1 VPQDSGKLEVQP
13 VLASGQVRGA
23 GAGSAQ
29 ADGAVALPALGIA
42 RRRLRLPRVRVSA
55 HPIFG
60 RLALGS
66 LILGSVAVVAFA
78 RSGPTVLVPESIHVF
93 PPWEAG
99 PLHLLLG
106 RLPHHIQTLA
116 FGFSYVLLA
125 MTVAYLVLVAA
136 VRTLS
141 MRAIVVSVLL
151 LHLVFLMGPPLQ
163 LSDLFNYLGYA
174 RLGGL
179 HHLNPYTH
187 VIGQEV
193 HDPVYRFTSWHNLHS
208 PYGPLFTAATY
219 PLGLLPLPLAYWI
232 LKTFTML
239 ASLGF
244 IALVWR
250 CAQRLGR
257 DPRFAVVFVALNPIY
272 LIYAMGGF
280 HNDLILLVPSMGA
293 ILLLL
298 ERRYRVAGAVL
309 MLAVAI
315 KFSAILLLPFLLV
328 AARTPNARRQLIV
341 GSLLGALPL
350 AALSVALFGF
360 SIPNLQDQ
368 STLLTNF
375 SIPNVFGLLIGL
387 GGGAPALL
395 RAGNVALVITIALL
409 LRRRHDWLAQAGWGT
424 LALIA
429 SLAWL
434 VPWYVVWLLPLAAL
448 GTSLRLRRAALVLT
462 GYLVIAFAPMTG
474 LILASKGVD
483 LMSSPVGHASHVL
496 QNKLANQ
503 PQSQSQ

>member
-1 VPQDSGKLEVQP
+1 MDVQP
-13 VLASGQVRGA
+13 VLASGPVTGVGA
-23 GAGSAQ
+23 GVGAAH
-29 ADGAVALPALGIA
+29 ADGAVSLPALGIG

-55 HPIFG
+55 HPIVV
-60 RLALGS
+60 RLALGW
-66 LILGSVAVVAFA
+66 LLVGSFAVVAIA
-78 RSGPTVLVPESIHVF
+78 RSDPSVLVPQSGQVF
-93 PPWEAG
+93 PRWEAG
-99 PLHLLLG
+99 PVHFSFWGLT
-106 RLPHHIQTLA
+106 HHAQTLA
-116 FGFSYVLLA
+116 FGFSGMLIA
-125 MTVAYLVLVAA
+125 MLVAYLVLVAA
-136 VRTLS
+136 VRTLP
-141 MRAIVVSVLL
+141 MRAIVISVLVLHVIFL
-151 LHLVFLMGPPLQ
+151 LGPPLQ

-193 HDPVYRFTSWHNLHS
+193 HDPVYRFASWHNLHS
-208 PYGPLFTAATY
+208 PYGPLFTAVTY

-232 LKTFTML
+232 LKTVTML

-250 CAQRLGR
+250 CAQKLGR

-280 HNDLILLVPSMGA
+280 HNDFILLVPSMGA

-298 ERRYRVAGAVL
+298 ERRYRAAGAVL

-315 KFSAILLLPFLLV
+315 KFSALLLLPFLLV
-328 AARTPNARRQLIV
+328 ATRAPKARSQLVIGAV
-341 GSLLGALPL
+341 LAALPL

-375 SIPNVFGLLIGL
+375 SIPNVFGLLIGV
-387 GGGAPALL
+387 GGAAPALL
-395 RAGNVALVITIALL
+395 RVGNVALVVTIALL
-409 LRRRHDWLAQAGWGT
+409 LRRRHDWLSQAGWGT

-462 GYLVIAFAPMTG
+462 VYLVIAFAPMTG
-474 LILASKGVD
+474 LILSSKGID
-483 LMSSPVGHASHVL
+483 LLGSPVGQASRAL
-496 QNKLANQ
+496 QAKL
-503 PQSQSQ
+503 QSQPPMQP

>member
-1 VPQDSGKLEVQP
+1 MPQDSGRLDVQSM
-13 VLASGQVRGA
+13 LASGQVA
-23 GAGSAQ
+23 GAAQ
-29 ADGAVALPALGIA
+29 ADGAVALPRLGA
-42 RRRLRLPRVRVSA
+42 AGRRLRLPRLRVGA

-60 RLALGS
+60 RLALGWLVVGS
-66 LILGSVAVVAFA
+66 LAVVSFA
-78 RSGPTVLVPESIHVF
+78 RSGPTVLVPESGQVL

-106 RLPHHIQTLA
+106 RLPHNVQTLT
-116 FGFSYVLLA
+116 FGFSYMLIA
-125 MTVAYLVLVAA
+125 MLVAYLVLVAA
-136 VRTLS
+136 IRTLS
-141 MRAIVVSVLL
+141 MRIIVISVLA
-151 LHLVFLMGPPLQ
+151 LHVIFLMGPPLQ

-187 VIGQEV
+187 VIGQEI
-193 HDPVYRFTSWHNLHS
+193 HDPIYRFTSWHNLHS

-219 PLGLLPLPLAYWI
+219 PLALLPLPLAYWI

-239 ASLGF
+239 ASLAF

-257 DPRFAVVFVALNPIY
+257 DPRYAVVFVALNPIY

-298 ERRYRVAGAVL
+298 ERRYRAAGSVL

-328 AARTPNARRQLIV
+328 AARTPRARKQLVV
-341 GSLLGALPL
+341 GAVLGAVPL
-350 AALSVALFGF
+350 AALSVALFGL

-368 STLLTNF
+368 STLLTNV
-375 SIPNVFGLLIGL
+375 SIPNMFGLLIGV

-395 RAGNVALVITIALL
+395 RAGNVALVVTIALL

-462 GYLVIAFAPMTG
+462 AYLVIAFAPMTNQ
-474 LILASKGVD
+474 ILEGKGIY
-483 LMSSPVGHASHVL
+483 LLGSHVGQASQAL
-496 QNKLANQ
+496 QNKLSNP
-503 PQSQSQ
+503 PQ